1 MPMPCTASTLGF
13 SHSLIIAAMAFY
25 YVADSRSA
33 RPQTSATRVLPGRA
47 GAGME
52 RAEKKVGD
60 LAGGNRGEGCMQT
73 TDLSLSM

>member
-1 MPMPCTASTLGF
+1 MHGIDVGLSPN
-13 SHSLIIAAMAFY
+13 LIIAAIAFCC
-25 YVADSRSA
+25 VAASRSA

-60 LAGGNRGEGCMQT
+60 LAGEQ
-73 TDLSLSM
+73 